1 MPAIPEIPAQNILN
15 TPGPPAGRIEDMW
28 LTMDRFSA
36 GRTSAYLLLVF
47 NILTVRLDTEN

>member
-1 MPAIPEIPAQNILN
+1 MPAIPETPAQNILN
-15 TPGPPAGRIEDMW
+15 TPRRRVSGVAPMW